1 MDKHTPQ
8 IIHIPDK
15 PRVPPSQ
22 QPTVNVYASIIEPKH
37 ANTLVRR
44 LNQIAPLENLR
55 HVRRIRRRHLQVQ
68 GGSPELSVIL
78 CLACENETQFNSM
91 PPDVQEIVNS
101 YNLCPFITKVSKY
114 AALSKEEWDE
124 QCKLWPTSYHPLT
137 YNIDGIT
144 GFSEED
150 TKSVFSFMKS
160 AVELAKSGD
169 GLVVNAAV
177 IVDPSAGLIIAS
189 ACDEVCSW
197 HMPTNKVKTETC
209 CFKQLETFTSH
220 ADANRIVRDITMLS
234 NGSSNN
240 LQQCYTAV
248 SCLNPWQ
255 WAQHAFHRSH
265 CYWHPL
271 RHAAIVA
278 VEASAARD
286 RHLFPGSG
294 YNEKLYEVDCTHSS
308 SSISTTKRQKIVNLA
323 NVINGGEHDAH
334 IEGSHSL
341 ARPYLCTGY
350 DIYLVWE
357 PCTMCA
363 MGLVH
368 QRIRRI
374 FYAFPNPEA
383 GALGSVHRLQGEKS
397 LNHHYAVFRVVLPE
411 EVIGRTKLKL

>member
-1 MDKHTPQ
+1 MNKQPQQQ
-8 IIHIPDK
+8 IIYIP
-15 PRVPPSQ
+15 PNPPVPPSH
-22 QPTVNVYASIIEPKH
+22 QPTVKVYASLIEPKH

-44 LNQIAPLENLR
+44 LNQIAPLQDL
-55 HVRRIRRRHLQVQ
+55 HHLKRIHKTLLH
-68 GGSPELSVIL
+68 GHAGKPELSIIL
-78 CLACENETQFNSM
+78 CLASENETQSNSM
-91 PPDVQEIVNS
+91 PSDVQDIVNS
-101 YNLCPFITKVSKY
+101 YHLSPFITNVSKY
-114 AALSKEEWDE
+114 AASSKEEWQE
-124 QCKLWPTSYHPLT
+124 QCKLWPTSYHPPT

-160 AVELAKSGD
+160 TVQLAKSGD
-169 GLVVNAAV
+169 HLVVNAAI
-177 IVDPSAGLIIAS
+177 IVDPSVRHIIAS

-197 HMPTNKVKTETC
+197 HMQTNKAKIETC
-209 CFKQLETFTSH
+209 CFKQLEGFTSH
-220 ADANRIVRDITMLS
+220 ADANTIARDITSLS

-240 LQQCYTAV
+240 IQQCYTAV

-255 WAQHAFHRSH
+255 WAQKLMPKSP
-265 CYWHPL
+265 CYLHPL

-278 VEASAARD
+278 IEASAARD

-294 YNEKLYEVDCTHSS
+294 HNEKSYEVDCPHSS
-308 SSISTTKRQKIVNLA
+308 SSGSPAKRQRINLG
-323 NVINGGEHDAH
+323 NDSHT
-334 IEGSHSL
+334 EGSNAI

-363 MGLVH
+363 MALVH

-383 GALGSVHRLQGEKS
+383 GALGSIHRLQGEKS

-411 EVIGRTKLKL
+411 EEEEEEVQK